1 VEYAKRQKLAGVMV
15 WSIDTDDFRGKCTL
29 LHDDMTLPDGR
40 DYALMKSIN
49 AALANNTIPPLEGN
63 QPPSSSPVQLLSNIA
78 FALSMSAMIYL
89 SL

>member
-1 VEYAKRQKLAGVMV
+1 VEYAKRQKLAGIMV
-15 WSIDTDDFRGKCTL
+15 WSIDTDDFRGKC
-29 LHDDMTLPDGR
+29 DGG

-63 QPPSSSPVQLLSNIA
+63 QMPSSSVQLLSNIA
-78 FALSMSAMIYL
+78 FALSMSAMIYF